1 MTTATLSCTRVQTDD
16 EAALR
21 ASYDLRRLVEEH
33 DLPGDPEVGWSRHV
47 GQLRHPWPGTEIQAF
62 LARQDGEL
70 VGWFALTLP
79 LTENRDAAYLE
90 LQVHPAHRRRGVGR
104 ALLAEAR
111 VRVLEL
117 GRSRVIAGAT
127 GPGAEAFAAGR
138 GARVVL
144 ADTQRRLDLTTL
156 DADRLDALWAEATS
170 HSTGYSLLQWVGA
183 TPEEHLDAV
192 AALESRMTTD
202 SPMDDLQW
210 EQEVFDADRYR
221 GRDAVMDARRNR
233 AYTSA
238 AQHDA
243 TGVVVGTTTL
253 VVAGGVDDS
262 AGQFQT
268 IVEPAHRGHRLGLLL
283 KVANLRFLQQ
293 HEPAVTKVDTWNAD
307 SNAPMLKVN
316 VAMGFQPVRQWGEW
330 ELVL

>member
-1 MTTATLSCTRVQTDD
+1 VTTATLSCSRVQADD

-21 ASYDLRRLVEEH
+21 AWYDLRRQVEEH
-33 DLPGDPEVGWSRHV
+33 DLPGDPEFGWSRHV
-47 GQLRHPWPGTEIQAF
+47 GQLRHPWPGTEVRAF
-62 LARQDGEL
+62 LAHQDGEL
-70 VGWFALTLP
+70 VGWFGFSLP

-90 LQVHPAHRRRGVGR
+90 LQVHPAQRRRGVGR
-104 ALLAEAR
+104 ALLAEVRAR
-111 VRVLEL
+111 VLDL
-117 GRSRVIAGAT
+117 GRRRVIAGVT
-127 GPGAEAFAAGR
+127 GPVGEAFAAGF
-138 GARVVL
+138 GARAVL
-144 ADTQRRLDLTTL
+144 ADTQRRLDLTAL

-170 HSTGYSLLQWVGA
+170 HSSGYSLLQWVGA
-183 TPEEHLDAV
+183 TPEEDIEAV

-202 SPMDDLQW
+202 APMDDLQW
-210 EQEVFDADRYR
+210 EQVVFDADRYR
-221 GRDAVMDARRNR
+221 GHDAVMVARRNR

-238 AQHDA
+238 ARHDA

-253 VVAGGVDDS
+253 VVADGVDDS

-283 KVANLRFLQQ
+283 KVANLRYLQL

-316 VAMGFQPVRQWGEW
+316 VDMGFQPVRQWAEW

>member
-1 MTTATLSCTRVQTDD
+1 MTTATLACTRVRADD

-21 ASYDLRRLVEEH
+21 AWYDLRRQVEEH
-33 DLPGDPEVGWSRHV
+33 DLPGDPEIGWSRHV
-47 GQLRHPWPGTEIQAF
+47 GQLRHPWPGTEVQAF
-62 LARQDGEL
+62 LAHQDGEL
-70 VGWFALTLP
+70 VGWFGFSLP
-79 LTENRDAAYLE
+79 LTENRDTAYLE
-90 LQVHPAHRRRGVGR
+90 LQVHPAHRGRGVGR
-104 ALLAEAR
+104 ALVTEVKA
-111 VRVLEL
+111 RVLEL
-117 GRSRVIAGAT
+117 GRRRVISGLT
-127 GPGAEAFAAGR
+127 GPVAEAFATGL
-138 GARVVL
+138 GARAVL

-156 DADRLDALWAEATS
+156 DTDRVDALWAEATA

-183 TPEEHLDAV
+183 TPEEHLEAV

-202 SPMDDLQW
+202 APMDDLDW

-221 GRDAVMDARRNR
+221 GRDAVMVARRNR

-238 AQHDA
+238 ARHDP

-253 VVAGGVDDS
+253 VVSDGVDDS

-283 KVANLRFLQQ
+283 KVANLRFLQR
-293 HEPAVTKVDTWNAD
+293 HEPGVTRVDTWNAD
-307 SNAPMLKVN
+307 SNAPMLQVN
-316 VAMGFQPVRQWGEW
+316 VAMGFQPVRQWAEW